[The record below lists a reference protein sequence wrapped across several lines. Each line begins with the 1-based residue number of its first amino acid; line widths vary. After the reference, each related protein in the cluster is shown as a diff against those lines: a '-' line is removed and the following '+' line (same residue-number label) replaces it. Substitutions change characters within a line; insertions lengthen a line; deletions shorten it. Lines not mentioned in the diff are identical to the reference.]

1 MTLGEKIKEYRKI
14 KKMSSNELANIT
26 GIHPVTIRKYETN
39 KMVPGAVQVQKIAKA
54 LDVPPILFYGL
65 ENAKLNP
72 EVPSQF
78 LSILII
84 LYYSKILNVNGER
97 DDNGKL
103 IKDTVTFSVS
113 PIIEEYFQFEGLE
126 KNSLSK
132 IQGNFISNTLLED
145 FILWEYWTIK
155 THEIASN
162 THNEEELLEKDNS
175 MIENFISTL
184 PSSITNLAFYDEVRE
199 KHLAQKKQK

>member
-1 MTLGEKIKEYRKI
+1 M
-14 KKMSSNELANIT
+14 
-26 GIHPVTIRKYETN
+26 
-39 KMVPGAVQVQKIAKA
+39 
-54 LDVPPILFYGL
+54 
-65 ENAKLNP
+65 
-72 EVPSQF
+72 PSQF